1 MIEALLLIPFSFQ
14 YRTYISYTQDTAAAI
29 MAQQRVDDP
38 SDPPP
43 AYDSVVRPS
52 NASGGQAPASAAT
65 TSAAPSERPSASTS
79 QSTGVDAQG
88 ERRPRRGNSATEEL
102 DLEQED
108 RPLPPGWVP
117 QYSEEHDSE
126 CVAWALEWR
135 RLAIMHHIVPA
146 CSKHNE

>member
-1 MIEALLLIPFSFQ
+1 
-14 YRTYISYTQDTAAAI
+14 

-43 AYDSVVRPS
+43 AYDSVIRPTN
-52 NASGGQAPASAAT
+52 NASGGQAQSQAPT
-65 TSAAPSERPSASTS
+65 TSAAPSERPGASTS
-79 QSTGVDAQG
+79 QSTGVNAQG

-126 CVAWALEWR
+126 C
-135 RLAIMHHIVPA
+135 
-146 CSKHNE
+146 